1 MNHTRNFNLGTP
13 MPHDIQSETCIQPF
27 DGVLVHEV
35 IDIHDR
41 STRLYQRARPG
52 RHGQIDIQFT
62 RTFSGSSKPDQHRV
76 VWQASLPPESAK
88 IISDAIAAAITGEP
102 S

>member
-1 MNHTRNFNLGTP
+1 MISDINTP
-13 MPHDIQSETCIQPF
+13 NTQPL
-27 DGVLVHEV
+27 DSILVHEV

-41 STRLYQRARPG
+41 STRLYLRARPG
-52 RHGQIDIQFT
+52 RHDQIDIQFT

-76 VWQASLPPESAK
+76 VWQTSLPPGSAK
-88 IISDAIAAAITGEP
+88 IISDAIAGAIIGET

>member
-1 MNHTRNFNLGTP
+1 MISDINTP
-13 MPHDIQSETCIQPF
+13 NTQPL
-27 DGVLVHEV
+27 DSILVHEA

-41 STRLYQRARPG
+41 STRLYLRAHPG
-52 RHGQIDIQFT
+52 RHDQIDLQFT

-76 VWQASLPPESAK
+76 VWQTSLPLESVK
-88 IISDAIAAAITGEP
+88 IISDVIAAAMTGEP